1 MHQQL
6 YWEKNILQFPLIKF
20 NHANESSYNVTFHC
34 NIRLTASSNSLQ
46 VYNNKAHEKA
56 TQGKYSRYE
65 HTQTYSQ
72 DRCNKPIMYSC
83 PLLFI
88 CQGCLEPRYP
98 HGCCFLIL
106 FVCLSSVLLFQ
117 HSLLHKNSD
126 IGQAQT
132 IYQRT
137 TKTPPTIQAPT
148 KDRQSPPPQLL
159 TKIVWMPWIAP

>member
-1 MHQQL
+1 MHQQH
-6 YWEKNILQFPLIKF
+6 YSEINILQFPLIKF
-20 NHANESSYNVTFHC
+20 NRANESSYNVTFHC
-34 NIRLTASSNSLQ
+34 NIRLTASSNS
-46 VYNNKAHEKA
+46 Y
-56 TQGKYSRYE
+56 KYITTKHTKKLHKTSRVDMNILKQICR
-65 HTQTYSQ
+65 TDAISQ
-72 DRCNKPIMYSC
+72 SC
-83 PLLFI
+83 SLLFL

-106 FVCLSSVLLFQ
+106 LVCFSSVLLFQ

-137 TKTPPTIQAPT
+137 TKTPPTIQVPT

-159 TKIVWMPWIAP
+159 TKIVWMP